1 MEITVRRRE
10 GHVSERLRVF
20 ATHKLERLPRF
31 MSSIT
36 TVDVELYED
45 GSPKATGVHVAEL
58 TVATS
63 GPVFRSKGTASDPRA
78 SIDMAVERLE
88 RRMKEFKRRR
98 SGRPAHANS
107 RPKAISADTSPASPD
122 VAEDELSEFAAF
134 DLGLDDDQDEWGGAY
149 EDDEIVSLDGGS
161 PRSTTQ
167 GGLTEGRAGGR
178 GGSGGDQS
186 D

>member
-1 MEITVRRRE
+1 MDITVRRRE
-10 GHVSERLRVF
+10 GHVSERLREF

-31 MSSIT
+31 MPTIT
-36 TVDVELYED
+36 AIDVELYED
-45 GSPKATGVHVAEL
+45 GSPKSTGVHVAEL

-78 SIDMAVERLE
+78 SIDMAMERLE

-107 RPKAISADTSPASPD
+107 RPKVISADTSPASVD
-122 VAEDELSEFAAF
+122 AAAEDEFSELAAF
-134 DLGLDDDQDEWGGAY
+134 GVDGEQDEWG
-149 EDDEIVSLDGGS
+149 EVDEVVSLDGDS
-161 PRSTTQ
+161 PRSTRSKT
-167 GGLTEGRAGGR
+167 GEEITEGRAGGR
-178 GGSGGDQS
+178 GGSGGDDS